1 VKILMAEDDMN
12 IATIAKMALETLGG
26 HEVVHVPDGEAAYN
40 MTKQDT
46 FDVVL
51 LDEMMPKMNGLSVC
65 KKLLSEGFQ
74 TPIIFLSAKSQT
86 TEISV
91 LESLASGFI
100 PKPFDPSTLS
110 TQIEAILNEDD

>member
-1 VKILMAEDDMN
+1 MAEDDMN
-12 IATIAKMALETLGG
+12 IATIAKMALEALGG

-40 MTKQDT
+40 MTKKDT

-65 KKLLSEGFQ
+65 KKLLSEGFD
-74 TPIIFLSAKSQT
+74 TPIIFLSAKSQA
-86 TEISV
+86 TEISI

-100 PKPFDPSTLS
+100 PKPFDPATLAS
-110 TQIEAILNEDD
+110 QIEKILEENE